1 MLRVVKA
8 SLALPVL
15 LGGLFL
21 GGEAALGA
29 ASPSGGTIQL
39 WVTPTNNGNGGGKV
53 LITGVVGDY
62 GIGQNVNSSGQPSK
76 KGSYKKLLLKKGTI
90 LVNVTQFG
98 TAQNNVNPPINNSNC
113 STTFNVSAPIQI
125 VSGTG
130 AYAGITGTVN
140 LTAQFG
146 AVLPKTKSG
155 SCNTSN
161 NSNPLNQYTSITGSG
176 TVSFS

>member
-8 SLALPVL
+8 GLALPVL

-21 GGEAALGA
+21 GAASALG
-29 ASPSGGTIQL
+29 ASPSGGTIQV
-39 WVTPTNNGNGGGKV
+39 WVTPTGNGNGGGKV

-62 GIGQNVNSSGQPSK
+62 GKGQKVNSAGQPSK
-76 KGSYKKLLLKKGTI
+76 GGSYTKLLLKKGTI
-90 LVNVTQFG
+90 LVNTTQFN
-98 TAQNNVNPPINNSNC
+98 TAQNNANPPINNSNC
-113 STTFNVSAPIQI
+113 SVTFTTTAPIPV

-130 AYAGITGTVN
+130 AYVGITGSINMTG
-140 LTAQFG
+140 QFG

-161 NSNPLNQYTSITGSG
+161 NSNSLDQYISVVGSG
-176 TVSFS
+176 TVSFG

>member
-1 MLRVVKA
+1 VLRVVKA
-8 SLALPVL
+8 GLALPVL
-15 LGGLFL
+15 LGGLFF
-21 GGEAALGA
+21 GGEAAFG
-29 ASPSGGTIQL
+29 ASPSGGTIQV

-62 GIGQNVNSSGQPSK
+62 GKGQNVNSSGQPSK
-76 KGSYKKLLLKKGTI
+76 NGSYTKLLLKKGTI
-90 LVNVTQFG
+90 LVNTTQFN
-98 TAQNNVNPPINNSNC
+98 AAENNVNPPINNSNC
-113 STTFNVSAPIQI
+113 SVTFSVSAPIPV

-140 LTAQFG
+140 MTGQFG

-155 SCNTSN
+155 SCNMSN
-161 NSNPLNQYTSITGSG
+161 NSNPLDQYITVSGSG

>member
-1 MLRVVKA
+1 MLRVTKA
-8 SLALPVL
+8 AVALPVL

-21 GGEAALGA
+21 GGEAAFG
-29 ASPSGGTIQL
+29 ASPSGGTIQV

-90 LVNVTQFG
+90 LVNVTQYG

-113 STTFNVSAPIQI
+113 STTFTVTAPIQI

-140 LTAQFG
+140 LTGQFG

-161 NSNPLNQYTSITGSG
+161 NSNPLNQYISVTGSG